1 MRLRPT
7 LLLHGIWIY
16 LPPLYSTGRRPAYQR
31 QREEEKVV
39 SCPSQDFRSH
49 PNRRQRQ
56 NQARL
61 QLATLGLRSVF
72 SVLATGYVHMGLQL
86 VGTDKFGFQPGE
98 SGIMQVSS
106 NCPICQ
112 FQLAHCCVVSQP
124 SGQGILPLHLFP
136 SYHRCWST
144 KCITPTRC
152 AFLSCY

>member
-1 MRLRPT
+1 MKKSFLAPLKIFVPT
-7 LLLHGIWIY
+7 QTVVNGKIKRDYNLLL
-16 LPPLYSTGRRPAYQR
+16 
-31 QREEEKVV
+31 
-39 SCPSQDFRSH
+39 
-49 PNRRQRQ
+49 
-56 NQARL
+56 
-61 QLATLGLRSVF
+61 LACGAFF

-106 NCPICQ
+106 NCRICQ

-152 AFLSCY
+152 AFFSCY